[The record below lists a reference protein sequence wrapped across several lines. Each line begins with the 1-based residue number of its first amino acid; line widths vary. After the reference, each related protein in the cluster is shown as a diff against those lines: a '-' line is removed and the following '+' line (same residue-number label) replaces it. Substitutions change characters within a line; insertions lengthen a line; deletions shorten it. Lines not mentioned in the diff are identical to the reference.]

1 MDLSNR
7 NVIHIKKGDT
17 EFLQFRKLLE
27 YKDVIN
33 HAYSLGTKLNF
44 RTSTINKEK
53 LPEQEYEAAIKS
65 YKEICS
71 SINCNYINLVKTN
84 QEHTNCVKIVEKKI
98 KTAEPDFNLEKYYK
112 TDGLITNKKNIIL
125 STTNADCILLL
136 FFDPVKKVIANTHS
150 GWKGTIQRIAVKTVE
165 KMIKEF
171 ECNPKDIICCICP
184 SIRKCH
190 FEVEKDVKD
199 MFENEFKDL
208 ENLRNKLNTK
218 IKNSSLTKDTANF
231 SSNSVEKLNVED
243 LKPNTEVFVKTL
255 GQNGIIV
262 SHISKSNEVQV
273 KVGIIK
279 MNVHINNIEKAHV
292 DKTKKSDKQIQTS
305 GYTSISKSKT
315 VKSEI
320 NVIGLNVEEAVFVVD
335 KFLDDCCLAKLQ
347 TVRIVHGKGTG
358 KLKTGIHNFLKTNPH
373 VKSYRMGTYG
383 EGEMGVT
390 VVELK

>member
-17 EFLQFRKLLE
+17 EFLQFRKLIE

-65 YKEICS
+65 YKKICS

-84 QEHTNCVKIVEKKI
+84 QEHTNCIKIVEKKI

-112 TDGLITNKKNIIL
+112 TDGLITNQKNIIL

-199 MFENEFKDL
+199 MFEKEFKDL
-208 ENLRNKLNTK
+208 ENLNNIIEEKIPNTKWNIDTVLINKMLLEKQGLKKENIIDSGICSVCNSDLIHSYRVEKNGYGLNTAL
-218 IKNSSLTKDTANF
+218 ISLN
-231 SSNSVEKLNVED
+231 
-243 LKPNTEVFVKTL
+243 
-255 GQNGIIV
+255 
-262 SHISKSNEVQV
+262 
-273 KVGIIK
+273 
-279 MNVHINNIEKAHV
+279 
-292 DKTKKSDKQIQTS
+292 
-305 GYTSISKSKT
+305 
-315 VKSEI
+315 
-320 NVIGLNVEEAVFVVD
+320 
-335 KFLDDCCLAKLQ
+335 
-347 TVRIVHGKGTG
+347 
-358 KLKTGIHNFLKTNPH
+358 
-373 VKSYRMGTYG
+373 
-383 EGEMGVT
+383 
-390 VVELK
+390 

>member
-65 YKEICS
+65 YKKICS

-112 TDGLITNKKNIIL
+112 TDGLITNQKNIIL

-190 FEVEKDVKD
+190 FEVDKDVKD
-199 MFENEFKDL
+199 LFEEEFKDL
-208 ENLRNKLNTK
+208 NICQNTDIMEKQKDKEKWNVDTVLINKIILSNVGLKEENIIDSGICSICNKDLIHSFRAEKQGYGLNTAL
-218 IKNSSLTKDTANF
+218 ISL
-231 SSNSVEKLNVED
+231 L
-243 LKPNTEVFVKTL
+243 
-255 GQNGIIV
+255 
-262 SHISKSNEVQV
+262 
-273 KVGIIK
+273 
-279 MNVHINNIEKAHV
+279 
-292 DKTKKSDKQIQTS
+292 
-305 GYTSISKSKT
+305 
-315 VKSEI
+315 
-320 NVIGLNVEEAVFVVD
+320 
-335 KFLDDCCLAKLQ
+335 
-347 TVRIVHGKGTG
+347 
-358 KLKTGIHNFLKTNPH
+358 
-373 VKSYRMGTYG
+373 
-383 EGEMGVT
+383 
-390 VVELK
+390 